1 MMIRQCSN
9 CKYAYSKCH
18 DRMKEHNKNSMY
30 QTACCNHWESNEP
43 KKKEED
49 KDKKKKGWW

>member
-1 MMIRQCSN
+1 VVIVIRQCSN
-9 CKYAYSKCH
+9 CKYAYSRCH
-18 DRMKEHNKNSMY
+18 DEMKKHSMN
-30 QTACCNHWESNEP
+30 ACCNHWESNEP